1 MRERA
6 TRMINR
12 TTIKAVSMTTP
23 KRRLPYSSL
32 NAIEGAAVLLG
43 ALALS
48 EEVAF
53 IVSGIKRFLIQ
64 LCSSQSR
71 PGQESRALPI
81 PGPLARNKLPWLEAL
96 PVVVEDRR
104 MSVS

>member
-1 MRERA
+1 
-6 TRMINR
+6 
-12 TTIKAVSMTTP
+12 MTTNEAQTP
-23 KRRLPYSSL
+23 HSSL
-32 NAIEGAAVLLG
+32 NAIEDSAVLLG

-53 IVSGIKRFLIQ
+53 IVSEIKRFLIQ

-81 PGPLARNKLPWLEAL
+81 LGPLARNKPPWLEAL
-96 PVVVEDRR
+96 PVVVEDRADECVVR
-104 MSVS
+104 

>member
-1 MRERA
+1 M
-6 TRMINR
+6 
-12 TTIKAVSMTTP
+12 
-23 KRRLPYSSL
+23 
-32 NAIEGAAVLLG
+32 EGAAVLLG

-53 IVSGIKRFLIQ
+53 IVSEIKRFLIQ

-81 PGPLARNKLPWLEAL
+81 LGPLARNKLPWLEAL
-96 PVVVEDRR
+96 PVVVEDRADECVVR
-104 MSVS
+104 QLVPRGIAARTR